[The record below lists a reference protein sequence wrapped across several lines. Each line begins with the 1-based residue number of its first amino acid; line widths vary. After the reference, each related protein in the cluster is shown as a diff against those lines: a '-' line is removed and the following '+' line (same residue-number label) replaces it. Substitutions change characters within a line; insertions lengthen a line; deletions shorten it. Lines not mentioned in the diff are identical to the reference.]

1 MSPSPSCSVVKMRL
15 IAPTTLGPG
24 ESEEGCGCKCAPR
37 AGHTGGPRGMNGQT
51 DVRMVPFL
59 FSPLA
64 EVQALPRPKPQALQ
78 LWGRES
84 PSGYGPRLCTPEPP
98 LYLLKSV
105 NKWMNT
111 CTCFLSV
118 LTSHPAALNPGG
130 LVWLVLL
137 ALSVLDSR
145 LPWFSQSWPWSQ
157 PWPKADDDP
166 GEGSQAGEAG
176 GPPWLTGT
184 SPGSG
189 SLGARPTYQL
199 TQLAP
204 GKG

>member
-1 MSPSPSCSVVKMRL
+1 MDRQMYGWCPFPSVHLLRSRHFPGPSPKPCSYGAGNRL
-15 IAPTTLGPG
+15 QAMAPDCVHR
-24 ESEEGCGCKCAPR
+24 S
-37 AGHTGGPRGMNGQT
+37 
-51 DVRMVPFL
+51 
-59 FSPLA
+59 S
-64 EVQALPRPKPQALQ
+64 
-78 LWGRES
+78 
-84 PSGYGPRLCTPEPP
+84 P